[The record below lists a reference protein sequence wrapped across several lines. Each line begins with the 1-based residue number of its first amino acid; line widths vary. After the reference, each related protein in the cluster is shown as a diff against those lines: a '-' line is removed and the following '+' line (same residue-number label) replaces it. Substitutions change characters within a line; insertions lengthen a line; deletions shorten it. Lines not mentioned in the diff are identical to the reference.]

1 MPAWDWARENGIDP
15 MLLLQGTGLDGDQIS
30 DTKCLL
36 TTVQHYRLVN
46 NIIALG
52 SDRAMGLEIGRR
64 AHLSSIGLLG
74 MMMLCAPTVRAA
86 LRVGAT
92 YAPVAGSLGKLTN
105 RDEAD
110 GFAIIYSAPP
120 VGASLRRYLT
130 EDIFSATLAYLAEL
144 MNEAP
149 PGEGQCGWIRKIA
162 FSYKRPARARDYEER
177 FQCPLEFGA
186 KVSCMWLE
194 PELVEKVPVLANALA
209 FEQCL
214 EMYERLLV
222 DMKEEA
228 VIVSRT
234 RDIILRDPSKF
245 LSVEEVAEAVAL
257 PPRTFQR
264 HLARSGASFGGV
276 QADVR
281 RALAQDLL
289 CNSTLTVEE
298 IAARLGYSEPSNF
311 RRAFR
316 SWLDVTPTE
325 YRLAV
330 TSRH

>member
-1 MPAWDWARENGIDP
+1 MPAWEWATENKVDP
-15 MLLLQGTGLDGDQIS
+15 SLLLEGTGLDGAQIS
-30 DTKCLL
+30 ETKCLL

-52 SDRAMGLEIGRR
+52 HDRAMGLEIGRR

-74 MMMLCAPTVRAA
+74 MMMLCAPSVRVA

-92 YAPVAGSLGKLTN
+92 YAPVAGSLGKLAN
-105 RDEAD
+105 RDDAD

-120 VGASLRRYLT
+120 VGVSLRRYLT
-130 EDIFSATLAYLAEL
+130 EDIFSATLAYLSEL

-149 PGEGQCGWIRKIA
+149 PGEGQRGWIRKVA
-162 FSYKRPARARDYEER
+162 FSYKRPARADDYEAR

-186 KVSCMWLE
+186 KASCMWLE
-194 PELVEKVPVLANALA
+194 PALVEKVPVLSNALA

-228 VIVSRT
+228 AIVSRT
-234 RDIILRDPSKF
+234 REIIMRDPSRF
-245 LSVEEVAEAVAL
+245 LSVEQVAEAVEL

-264 HLARSGASFGGV
+264 HLARSGVSFGGV

-298 IAARLGYSEPSNF
+298 IAAHLGYSEPSNF

-316 SWLDVTPTE
+316 SWLDVTPTAF
-325 YRLAV
+325 RLAV